1 MARFG
6 EERGENTRGQVAKIL
21 AGTDGVEIKATIPPK
36 QIASAMQHFG
46 LRVDQRERYIIFFDT
61 PTTELFN
68 EGIILRSRRII
79 GGQHDST
86 LKIRPV
92 NPDKVP
98 QMWRDHPGFKIEADA
113 SDKGITKSASLTLPV
128 GKGLIKEVLGG
139 NEPIHVLFGMDQLD
153 MLLGLKARKVDF
165 TQIRATTPV
174 RAWRW
179 RFSHPGCP
187 WPMTG
192 ELWQREDEAQL
203 FEVSVKVPVVQA
215 AAGIAGFMAFL
226 AEMGAERDSGQ
237 QAKTRWVLNPST
249 APKVQQAEMAQAAV
263 PVPDAK
269 PVVVAPPAATPA
281 NPTPPPVAK
290 KSAKKAKAKG
300 AKAAPARPVAKVKAQ
315 AATTQKKQEKKI
327 RKEKKAKEKAK
338 AVKEKGKGGKEKAR
352 QGKKKK

>member
-6 EERGENTRGQVAKIL
+6 EERGESTRGQVAKTL

-46 LRVDQRERYIIFFDT
+46 LRVDQRERYVIFFDT
-61 PTTELFN
+61 PGTDLFN
-68 EGIILRSRRII
+68 DGIILRSRRII

-98 QMWRDHPGFKIEADA
+98 QMWRDHPGFKVEADA
-113 SDKGITKSASLTLPV
+113 SDTGITKSASLTFPV
-128 GKGLIKEVLGG
+128 GKRVIKEVLAG
-139 NEPIHVLFGMDQLD
+139 NDPIHTLFSVDQLD

-179 RFSHPGCP
+179 KFSHPGCP

-192 ELWQREDEAQL
+192 ELWQREDGAQL

-237 QAKTRWVLNPST
+237 QAKTRWVLNPAT

-281 NPTPPPVAK
+281 SPSLPSPT
-290 KSAKKAKAKG
+290 KKAATKKNKAKTAAVKNPENRDKNLQQ
-300 AKAAPARPVAKVKAQ
+300 AKDKSKAKPD
-315 AATTQKKQEKKI
+315 KKKKEKKI
-327 RKEKKAKEKAK
+327 RKEKKAMEKAK
-338 AVKEKGKGGKEKAR
+338 LAK
-352 QGKKKK
+352 GKKK

>member
-61 PTTELFN
+61 PTSELFN
-68 EGIILRSRRII
+68 DGIILRARRVI

-128 GKGLIKEVLGG
+128 GKGKIKEVLGG
-139 NEPIHVLFGMDQLD
+139 NEPIHTLFGMDQLD

-249 APKVQQAEMAQAAV
+249 PPKVQQAEMAQAAV
-263 PVPDAK
+263 PVPEAK

-281 NPTPPPVAK
+281 NPTPPPVTKKTAKAAK
-290 KSAKKAKAKG
+290 KTKAEPAKLSAKEKAKAAL
-300 AKAAPARPVAKVKAQ
+300 AKKKKA
-315 AATTQKKQEKKI
+315 KKI
-327 RKEKKAKEKAK
+327 RKAKKAKEKAK
-338 AVKEKGKGGKEKAR
+338 AGKDVKAKAKS
-352 QGKKKK
+352 GKKKK

>member
-139 NEPIHVLFGMDQLD
+139 NEPIHILFGMDQLD

-165 TQIRATTPV
+165 TQVRATTPV

-237 QAKTRWVLNPST
+237 QAKTRWVLNPSA

-269 PVVVAPPAATPA
+269 PVVVAPPAATA
-281 NPTPPPVAK
+281 QVNPPPPTAPTKKASKKVVA
-290 KSAKKAKAKG
+290 KAKAEVK
-300 AKAAPARPVAKVKAQ
+300 KQVAKVQPAKVQ
-315 AATTQKKQEKKI
+315 DKSKISPDKKKKSKKV
-327 RKEKKAKEKAK
+327 RKLKKAREKYK
-338 AVKEKGKGGKEKAR
+338 AGK
-352 QGKKKK
+352 GKKKK